1 MRIYTMANAKTAKP
15 TGKKTSAKTNVAE
28 TAAIQPEATT
38 PVSAKSKKASM
49 LGLVAKAAQAH
60 KDGHDVS
67 GITDNVPGMSE
78 VLEAA
83 KPGRAK
89 AAKTPKAPREPKDPV
104 IRNKGP
110 RGFRVDSP
118 AWLASIMAC
127 KGIALSA
134 ANMPKLLD
142 TAAVHNVEITDD
154 LTQAEIVEKISKALV
169 AA

>member
-1 MRIYTMANAKTAKP
+1 MATNAKPKSTAK
-15 TGKKTSAKTNVAE
+15 KASAKSAVTE
-28 TAAIQPEATT
+28 TTAIQPEAGT
-38 PVSAKSKKASM
+38 PVSPKGKKASM
-49 LGLVAKAAQAH
+49 LGLIAKTAQAH
-60 KDGHDVS
+60 QDGHDVS

-89 AAKTPKAPREPKDPV
+89 AVKTPKAPREAKDPV

-134 ANMPKLLD
+134 ANMPKVLD
-142 TAAVHNVEITDD
+142 TAAVNNVEVSDD